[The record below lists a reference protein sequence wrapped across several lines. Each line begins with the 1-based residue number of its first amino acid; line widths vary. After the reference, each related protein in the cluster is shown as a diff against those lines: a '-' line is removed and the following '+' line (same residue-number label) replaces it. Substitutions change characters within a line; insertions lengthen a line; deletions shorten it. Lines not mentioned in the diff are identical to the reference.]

1 VVVETENLKALAG
14 EKSIAAG
21 VALLVLCFE
30 MLATIDFDDKV
41 CVMTNEIHDKWANR
55 GLATETCAVHS
66 MAPQRGPYQSFRIS

>member
-1 VVVETENLKALAG
+1 
-14 EKSIAAG
+14 
-21 VALLVLCFE
+21 